1 MPTAAAT
8 NDNATAI
15 SAALPQGLLKALAA
29 ALPAEAVLTGDSVD
43 ARYSEAQGD
52 KKGIQP
58 LLVLRPKTTA
68 EVSTALSICNA
79 HGQRL
84 VTQGGRTG
92 LSSSARVCEG
102 EAVLSLERMTALDP
116 VDSDAGT
123 IIVDAGVALQT
134 LQEAADAA
142 GLMFGVDIGARG
154 SATVGGNVATNA
166 GGIRVLRYGMYRA
179 QILGLEAVLADG
191 TVLSSLKGLAKD
203 NSGYDLNQLF
213 IGSEGTLG
221 VVTRAC
227 LKLHPKPLY
236 ESNAFCALPSVEAAI
251 TLLSRLRSAMG
262 PMLSAFEIIFPAV
275 YESALR
281 FSGKQRPV
289 QATGDVYVLAEIQG
303 TKAEVDNERFA
314 EALIQ
319 ACEDEIVSDVTV
331 SQSPR
336 EFRAIWELRE
346 ACSHYISSC
355 SNMVGC
361 DISVALRE
369 MPGFLSSADIAVR
382 TADEN
387 ASFNVFGH
395 LGDGNLH
402 YIVGTEKPDAVT
414 DAILSCVQAA
424 NGSISAEHGIGLDK
438 KQWLHLCRSDA
449 EIAAMRR
456 LKAAFDPNGILNTGR
471 IFDMPA
477 QQPPEKDA
485 QA

>member
-1 MPTAAAT
+1 MMTAPAN
-8 NDNATAI
+8 NDNALANSGLDEGLIAALRAVLPPEALLTGDDIDARYREAHGETKGAQPLFVLRPATTEQV
-15 SAALPQGLLKALAA
+15 SAALKL
-29 ALPAEAVLTGDSVD
+29 
-43 ARYSEAQGD
+43 
-52 KKGIQP
+52 
-58 LLVLRPKTTA
+58 
-68 EVSTALSICNA
+68 CNQY
-79 HGQRL
+79 GQKII
-84 VTQGGRTG
+84 VQGGRTG
-92 LSSSARVCEG
+92 LSGGARVVEG
-102 EAVLSLERMTALDP
+102 EAVLSLERMAQLGA
-116 VDSDAGT
+116 VDLQAANVIAG
-123 IIVDAGVALQT
+123 AGVPLQT

-179 QILGLEAVLADG
+179 QVLGLEVVLADG
-191 TVLSSLKGLAKD
+191 TVLSSLKGLVKN

-227 LKLHPKPLY
+227 LKLHPKPDY
-236 ESNAFCALPSVEAAI
+236 QSNAFCALPSVAAAI
-251 TLLSRLRSAMG
+251 TLLARMRQAMG
-262 PMLSAFEIIFPAV
+262 PMLTAFEIIFPAV

-281 FSGKQRPV
+281 FSRRPRPV
-289 QATGDVYVLAEIQG
+289 PATGDVYVLAEIQG
-303 TKAEVDNERFA
+303 SNADADNERFA

-336 EFRAIWELRE
+336 EFRALWELRE
-346 ACSHYISSC
+346 ACSHYVSSQT
-355 SNMVGC
+355 NMIGC
-361 DISVALRE
+361 DISVALAE

-382 TADEN
+382 SADPD

-402 YIVGTEKPDAVT
+402 YIVGTAKPRAVT
-414 DAILSCVQAA
+414 DAILSCVRDA

-438 KQWLHLCRSDA
+438 KAWLHLCRSDA

-456 LKAAFDPNGILNTGR
+456 LKAAFDPKGILGSGR
-471 IFDMPA
+471 IFDMP
-477 QQPPEKDA
+477 DA
-485 QA
+485 SASAV